1 MWLQALGAPA
11 ASSLL
16 AWQQAQCDALL
27 ADVFGYHALQVGH
40 APLQA
45 LQANRM
51 PHRWMANTE
60 YTLPGA
66 GEALISDLSMDSR
79 AWPLAAESLDL
90 VVLPHVLEACSD
102 PHACLREVERV
113 LIPEGQVLILGL
125 NPWSRWG
132 WRARQQWQAERR
144 LMPEAALGQG
154 PMQLGRLRD
163 WLRLLNLEVQRVRLY
178 PSVPRWWPLGR
189 GWPWLGGAY
198 MVLASK
204 HVPGLKTIRPAKGWR
219 QRSTTGLAPA
229 SSGPARGAASGK
241 QHHPGL

>member
-11 ASSLL
+11 ARSLL
-16 AWQQAQCDALL
+16 AWQQSQCDALL

-45 LQANRM
+45 LAANRM
-51 PHRWMANTE
+51 PHRWLAGTE
-60 YTLPGA
+60 YSLAGA
-66 GEALISDLSMDSR
+66 GDQLPADLTMDTR

-125 NPWSRWG
+125 KPWSRWG

-144 LMPEAALGQG
+144 LMPDAALGQG

-178 PSVPRWWPLGR
+178 PSGPAWWPMQR
-189 GWPWLGGAY
+189 GVSLWGGAY
-198 MVLASK
+198 LVLASK
-204 HVPGLKTIRPAKGWR
+204 HVPGLKTFHPAKSWR
-219 QRSTTGLAPA
+219 TRTAPGLAPA
-229 SSGPARGAASGK
+229 GPARGRASGK
-241 QHHPGL
+241 HQHPGL